1 MRDRVSSGRR
11 VAAGRFGQG
20 AVMNRRVHRSR
31 QRGMSIL
38 LVLVVMVAA
47 LLGGLALAR
56 VSETGALVAGGV
68 ADKDAALHAS
78 EIGINAAYARV
89 LALAAED
96 ADADGWYFSAVRAP
110 GADGAP
116 SGLDWSAAPEIS
128 TGRFSVR
135 YVVERL
141 CSAAVATDPARQCVL
156 SPAHPMQS
164 AKAGSEALD
173 VPAGKQYRITVRVT
187 GPRMTLTVVQALVTK
202 GT

>member
-1 MRDRVSSGRR
+1 MRDLVS
-11 VAAGRFGQG
+11 
-20 AVMNRRVHRSR
+20 MRSR
-31 QRGMSIL
+31 ATANRAHRRGQRGMSIL

-56 VSETGALVAGGV
+56 VSETGALVAAGV

-78 EIGINAAYARV
+78 EIGVNAAYARV
-89 LALAAED
+89 LALAADD
-96 ADADGWYFSAVRAP
+96 ADADGWYFSAMRAA
-110 GADGAP
+110 GADGTPA
-116 SGLDWSAAPEIS
+116 GIDWSAAPEIS
-128 TGRFSVR
+128 AGRFSVR

-141 CSAAVATDPARQCVL
+141 CTVAVATDPARQCVL
-156 SPAHPMQS
+156 APAQPMQS

-187 GPRMTLTVVQALVTK
+187 GPRMTLTVVQTLVTQ